1 MEVFA
6 SFKFCAKQQKFKIG
20 KVNIGGFPGKRP
32 TVLVG
37 TIFYSGQKIFRNE
50 ESLDFDRKR
59 AEDLINKQ
67 DEFSEKTGNP
77 CMIDVVG
84 AQPKTFS
91 KLLDFVEKITDSPI
105 LIDGTTSEV
114 RIAGLEYAAEVGL
127 IDKVVYNSLAPRY
140 MHEELEKIKDIGIK
154 SAILLAYNL
163 RDMSTLGRIN
173 TIKDLLKVANQI
185 GIDKPLIDTW
195 VLDVP
200 SLGIACEAVNEL
212 KNELGLVVIAC
223 ETVNELKNELGLVVG
238 CGAHNAVSTWRG
250 LKTKMGDTAIKPSIA
265 SACVLSIAAGADFVL
280 YGPIEDAKY
289 VFPVIA
295 MADAAYANLLMEKGE
310 KIDQKHPL
318 FRIA

>member
-1 MEVFA
+1 
-6 SFKFCAKQQKFKIG
+6 
-20 KVNIGGFPGKRP
+20 
-32 TVLVG
+32 
-37 TIFYSGQKIFRNE
+37 
-50 ESLDFDRKR
+50 LDFDRKR
-59 AEDLINKQ
+59 AEDMINKQ

-91 KLLDFVEKITDSPI
+91 RLLDFVEKITDSPI

-127 IDKVVYNSLAPRY
+127 IDRVVYNSLAPRY
-140 MHEELEKIKDIGIK
+140 MPEELEKIKDIGVK

-212 KNELGLVVIAC
+212 KNELGLVV
-223 ETVNELKNELGLVVG
+223 G

-265 SACVLSIAAGADFVL
+265 SACVLSVAAGADFVL